1 MAVAVTHRAPA
12 SRADHRVAASRGS
25 RRPTPR
31 WRRRK
36 EARPAEIV
44 QAALATFVERGYAGT
59 KLEAIARRAGISKGT
74 MYLYFPSKEALFRAV
89 VDQAMV
95 PTIERGEALEASF
108 RGSSVDLLRAIL
120 LEWWDTIEGTP
131 LPGLTKLMMSES
143 GNFPEEARFFLHR
156 VVRRRRALLARV
168 LQRGIKRGE
177 FRADLPLPLAV
188 RLAVAPV
195 LLASIWAHS
204 FQGGERRRGD
214 YRALVRL
221 HTEVFLHG
229 IGRRARTGGGVPRK
243 RGGR

>member
-1 MAVAVTHRAPA
+1 MALSPAPRI
-12 SRADHRVAASRGS
+12 SK
-25 RRPTPR
+25 RPSPR

-36 EARPAEIV
+36 EARPAEIA
-44 QAALATFVERGYAGT
+44 QAALATFVERGYAAT

-89 VDQAMV
+89 VEQSMV
-95 PTIERGEALEASF
+95 PTVERGEAIEASF
-108 RGSSVDLLRAIL
+108 RGSSLDLLRAIL
-120 LEWWDTIEGTP
+120 LDWWDAIEGSS

-143 GNFPEEARFFLHR
+143 GNFPDEARFFLNR

-204 FQGGERRRGD
+204 FQRRERRDGTD
-214 YRALVRL
+214 YRELVRL
-221 HTEVFLHG
+221 HTEIFLHG
-229 IGRRARTGGGVPRK
+229 IERRR
-243 RGGR
+243 